1 MTDTESSIR
10 ALRVTSDSM
19 YDPANPRESFV
30 AGDKVIVDPAQEA
43 EEGNFVIVSFEGSE
57 SLMMLTLQGGAR
69 VYKYLAPDLGDVCLT
84 DADAFITGVVTER
97 HRPYVTS
104 MTGPLKW
111 LGDDIGLCN
120 DAPILVNL
128 ADRHGHARMVFL
140 REALMAADLID
151 EYGKQRIT
159 SALSFAAEHGY
170 LRPMDLG
177 VWNEFKSDRMVGGQ
191 MGGDIYNVAKNGGP
205 EVQLAASRGV

>member
-19 YDPANPRESFV
+19 YDPANPGESFMV
-30 AGDKVIVDPAQEA
+30 NDKVIVDPDLEA

-57 SLMMLTLQGGAR
+57 SLMRLTLQGGAR
-69 VYKYLAPDLGDVCLT
+69 VYKYLAPDLADVCLT
-84 DADAFITGVVTER
+84 DADARMTGVVTER

-120 DAPILVNL
+120 DRPIRVNL
-128 ADRHGHARMVFL
+128 ADRDGGQRMVFL
-140 REALMAADLID
+140 REALMAIDLVD

-159 SALSFAAEHGY
+159 SALSFAAQHGY
-170 LRPMDLG
+170 LRPMDLH
-177 VWNEFKSDRMVGGQ
+177 VWNEFKSDRGIVR
-191 MGGDIYNVAKNGGP
+191 VA
-205 EVQLAASRGV
+205 EVCHA